1 MRLSRPGR
9 EKTFFLSWNSCRG
22 MSLIEAMVSIVLMAM
37 MVVLTLQ
44 SFHSGTRLW
53 DSAYVHSKLTVEA
66 QRALELMVKELRRS
80 AASQINLISA
90 DTLRFKMPEAVDDAG
105 NITWSGWYE
114 YSLAGEQILRTV
126 VATSDFVVVANEI
139 AFLEFTQSGSPVTI
153 NIDIRAEQNTTYGH
167 PIKVSLVG
175 KAELRN

>member
-1 MRLSRPGR
+1 MKITRAWQKNS
-9 EKTFFLSWNSCRG
+9 FFLSLKGISVVEVVISIFL
-22 MSLIEAMVSIVLMAM
+22 MSM

-53 DSAYVHSKLTVEA
+53 DSAYIHSKLTVEA

-80 AASQINLISA
+80 AASQINLLAA
-90 DTLRFKMPEAVDDAG
+90 DTLRFKMPEAVDSAG

-114 YSLAGEQILRTV
+114 YSLDGEQILRTV
-126 VATSDFVVVANEI
+126 VATSDFVVVANNI
-139 AFLEFTQSGSPVTI
+139 SSLEFTQSGSPVTI
-153 NIDIRAEQNTTYGH
+153 NIEIAAEQNTTYGH
-167 PIKVSLVG
+167 PIRTSLVG